1 MAPLGRVQ
9 IARDAHAHSHAL
21 SHAVSAAE
29 CGVCVLP
36 AASGC
41 SAREIWPLSAVLL
54 LVQLLRNVLSSLACG
69 AWDSA
74 ASHLAVDR
82 PRPPVKPAHRIRV
95 ELDQR
100 PESVL
105 RPHLACSA
113 DTSRCGQLAVMTARP
128 VARERQCCM
137 GCEVVTTTS
146 KRVQQ

>member
-9 IARDAHAHSHAL
+9 IARDVHVHSHTL

-69 AWDSA
+69 AWDSV
-74 ASHLAVDR
+74 ASHLVVDR
-82 PRPPVKPAHRIRV
+82 PQPSVKPARRIRV

-100 PESVL
+100 PENAL
-105 RPHLACSA
+105 RPLLTCSA
-113 DTSRCGQLAVMTARP
+113 DTSKCGELAVMTAP
-128 VARERQCCM
+128 CGAVLH
-137 GCEVVTTTS
+137 GV
-146 KRVQQ
+146 